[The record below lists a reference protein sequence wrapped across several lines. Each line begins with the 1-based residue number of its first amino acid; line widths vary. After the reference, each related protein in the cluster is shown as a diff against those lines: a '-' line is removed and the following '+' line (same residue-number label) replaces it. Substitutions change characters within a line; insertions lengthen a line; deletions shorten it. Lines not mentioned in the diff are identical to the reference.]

1 MKKGILLCLGF
12 LTISLTN
19 AQDITDALRYAKDDV
34 QGTARYRA
42 LSGAFGA
49 LGGDMSAITINPAG
63 SSVFN
68 DSHISISL
76 SNQNNK
82 TETQYFN
89 GKESSSDSNIDLN
102 QIGAAFVFNNGNA
115 NSKWKKFTLGIT
127 YNKIEDY
134 NNDWSAQ
141 GTNTSNSIGNYF
153 LESAQGQELF
163 VFSPSNNELSQYF
176 NINENI
182 IANNNNLYNE
192 LSYQFLGEVENSQ
205 QQQNFLGYQ
214 SFILEPETTD
224 NTNTVYT
231 SNIADGEYRQEHT
244 YVATGYNGKFT
255 INASTQY
262 GKNLFLGV
270 NIHTHFINYERS
282 TYLYEQNNNA
292 GSLINEVGF
301 ENNLSTIGSGVSLQL
316 GGILKV
322 AKQLRI
328 GLSYDTPTW
337 YTIEDET
344 SQSIKTLSYDGIAL
358 EDGST
363 FYNANINPRV
373 INLYQ
378 QYNLKTPGKLTGS
391 VAYVFGT
398 RGLLSFD
405 YSVKD
410 YGNTKFKPTS
420 DAYFSY
426 QNSVINDNLTT
437 AATYKIGGEYKI
449 KQFSLRGG
457 YRLEESPYKDDET
470 IGDLTGYSLGLGYN
484 FGKLKLDLTFD
495 QWQRET
501 NYQLYQVGLTDAA
514 NLDSKNANVTMSV
527 SFNL

>member
-1 MKKGILLCLGF
+1 MKKGILLCIGF
-12 LTISLTN
+12 MSMSLTY

-68 DSHISISL
+68 DSHLSISL

-82 TETQYFN
+82 TDTRYFN
-89 GKESSSDSNIDLN
+89 GTSNDSESNVDLN
-102 QIGAAFVFNNGNA
+102 QIGAAFIFNNGNA
-115 NSKWKKFTLGIT
+115 NSNWKKFTLGVT

-134 NNDWSAQ
+134 NTDWFAQ
-141 GTNTSNSIGNYF
+141 GTNNNNSIGDYF
-153 LESAQGQELF
+153 LKNADGLRLDRISRFEGES
-163 VFSPSNNELSQYF
+163 Y
-176 NINENI
+176 
-182 IANNNNLYNE
+182 
-192 LSYQFLGEVENSQ
+192 GEAYGDIGFTYGDQNQ
-205 QQQNFLGYQ
+205 QAFLGYE
-214 SFILEPETTD
+214 SYILEPDANTDD
-224 NTNTVYT
+224 NTFYT
-231 SNIADGEYRQEHT
+231 SNIADGEYNQEYT
-244 YVATGYNGKFT
+244 YAATGYNGKFT

-262 GKNLFLGV
+262 GKNLYLGI
-270 NIHTHFINYERS
+270 NLNTHFINYERS
-282 TYLYEQNNNA
+282 TYLFEANDNA

-301 ENNLSTIGSGVSLQL
+301 ENNLKTIGSGISLQL
-316 GGILKV
+316 GGIFKV
-322 AKQLRI
+322 TDQFRV

-344 SQSIKTLSYDGIAL
+344 SQSIRTSSYDGIAL
-358 EDGST
+358 EDGGT

-373 INLYQ
+373 LNVYE

-391 VAYVFGT
+391 LAYIFGT

-410 YGNTKFKPTS
+410 YSNTKFKPES
-420 DAYFSY
+420 DTYFAY
-426 QNSVINDNLTT
+426 QNNIINDRLTT

-457 YRLEESPYKDDET
+457 YRLEESPYKDKET
-470 IGDLTGYSLGLGYN
+470 VGDLTGYSLGLGYN

>member
-1 MKKGILLCLGF
+1 M
-12 LTISLTN
+12 SLSY

-34 QGTARYRA
+34 QGTARYRG

-82 TETQYFN
+82 TDSQYFN
-89 GKESSSDSNIDLN
+89 GKDNASDSNIDLN
-102 QIGAAFVFNNGNA
+102 QIGAAFVFENRNLD
-115 NSKWKKFTLGIT
+115 SKWKKFTLGIS

-134 NNDWSAQ
+134 NNDWFAH
-141 GTNTSNSIGNYF
+141 GTNNNNSIGNYF
-153 LESAQGQELF
+153 LENANGLRLDEISAFQGE
-163 VFSPSNNELSQYF
+163 SYADAYSDIG
-176 NINENI
+176 INFGNQ
-182 IANNNNLYNE
+182 N
-192 LSYQFLGEVENSQ
+192 Q
-205 QQQNFLGYQ
+205 QAFLGYE
-214 SFILEPETTD
+214 SYILEPEINED
-224 NTNTVYT
+224 ANTIYT
-231 SNIADGEYRQEHT
+231 SNIADGEYNQEYT
-244 YVATGYNGKFT
+244 YAATGYNGKFT

-262 GKNLFLGV
+262 GENLFLGV
-270 NIHTHFINYERS
+270 NLNTHFINYERS
-282 TYLYEQNNNA
+282 TYLFEENNNT

-301 ENNLSTIGSGVSLQL
+301 QNNLKTIGSGVSLQL
-316 GGILKV
+316 GGILKI
-322 AKQLRI
+322 ADNLRV

-344 SQSIKTLSYDGIAL
+344 SQSIKTLSYDGITL
-358 EDGST
+358 EDETT
-363 FYNANINPRV
+363 FTNANINPRV
-373 INLYQ
+373 INIYE
-378 QYNLKTPGKLTGS
+378 QYKLQTPGKLTGS
-391 VAYVFGT
+391 LAYVFGT

-405 YSVKD
+405 YSIKE
-410 YGNTKFKPTS
+410 YSNTKFRPTS
-420 DAYFSY
+420 DTYFSY
-426 QNSVINDNLTT
+426 QNNIINESLTA

-457 YRLEESPYKDDET
+457 YRLEESPYKDEKT
-470 IGDLTGYSLGLGYN
+470 VGDLTGYSLGLGYN

-501 NYQLYQVGLTDAA
+501 NYQLYQVGLTDTT
-514 NLDSKNANVTMSV
+514 NLDSKNANITMSV